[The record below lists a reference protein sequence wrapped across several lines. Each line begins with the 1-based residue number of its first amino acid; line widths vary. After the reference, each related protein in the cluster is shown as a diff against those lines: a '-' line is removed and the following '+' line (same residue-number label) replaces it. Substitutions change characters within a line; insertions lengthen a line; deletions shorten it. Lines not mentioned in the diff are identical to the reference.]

1 MVNLK
6 QVKSVLA
13 VVEAGSVNRAAEVLC
28 LAPSSV
34 SAQLRELSAGLGVNL
49 FESAGRGLVLSAA
62 GRQLLPKFQHMLVL
76 SDEISAAAQALVS
89 EPAGELRL
97 YAPSSICIYRLPPLI
112 EALQSLAPGIELHL
126 QHDPF
131 DYRQGLA
138 ERSIE
143 AAILVMDKSEPGC
156 EQLGVASEEVI
167 YVAHPS
173 LVVAEAL
180 TPEQLMQ
187 SSLITTEP
195 GCSYRVAADN
205 HFKQQGLR
213 LNPRQSFSNVE
224 VIRRCLLAKMGVGL
238 LPRCVVEEDISD
250 GRLQEQKVTGAP
262 YCFES
267 TVVWPRE
274 ADISPRL
281 NLFLQVVRDQH
292 TAAKV

>member
-6 QVKSVLA
+6 QVRSALA
-13 VVEAGSVNRAAEVLC
+13 VVDAGSVNRAAEALC

-49 FESAGRGLVLSAA
+49 FEPAGRGLVLSSA
-62 GRQLLPKFQHMLVL
+62 GRQLLPKFQHLL
-76 SDEISAAAQALVS
+76 LLNDEISAAAQALVS

-97 YAPSSICIYRLPPLI
+97 YAPSSMCIYRLPPLI
-112 EALQSLAPGIELHL
+112 EALQSVAPGIELHL

-131 DYRQGLA
+131 DYRQALA

-143 AAILVMDKSEPGC
+143 AAILVMDAPERGC
-156 EQLGVASEEVI
+156 AQQSITQEEVI

-173 LVVAEAL
+173 QVVAETL

-187 SSLITTEP
+187 RALITTEP
-195 GCSYRVAADN
+195 GCSYRMAADN
-205 HFKQQGLR
+205 HFKQFDLR
-213 LNPRQSFSNVE
+213 LSPRQSFSNVE
-224 VIRRCLLAKMGVGL
+224 VVRRCLLAKMGIGL
-238 LPRCVVEEDISD
+238 LPRCVVEEDIAD
-250 GRLQEQKVTGAP
+250 GRLQQQKVTGAP

-292 TAAKV
+292 IAVNP